1 MRPLYCLIALSFLAV
16 LLLSVSALSAGTG
29 IKVFAPSVS
38 SVRADSLPF
47 SYNGSFIVMNDGWLE
62 GVYVVRIA
70 VDDPAVITW
79 VNVTPSG
86 FTLAPGE
93 TRIVAF
99 SLDVSADQA
108 VAGTYHFIFMP
119 ARLPA
124 EVEPYTDTFFNY
136 VSEVD
141 SYNFT
146 VEIPADIATM
156 PSSFTGQRLVVF
168 TGEKDRVNLVQYS
181 QPTGSGRSVVMIDR
195 AVKIDM
201 PSGVPVGQPVN
212 ISLSVFESLSSRGIE
227 LMAISPEGVFYPVT
241 GDNFTFDR
249 IGRWGVIA
257 LLGDEILLGKPVD
270 VTQGGVQLVMPGIG
284 TILAAISL
292 LLLLAVVPIWLAG
305 RGTVKAD
312 PYEDI
317 AFKAYVIRKYI
328 GQFDRPRL
336 LRAVSQLREEYDSLV
351 ARHVRGNREK
361 AQVALQELETL
372 ARLELLPGGQDT
384 GEPGEG
390 AGEPLS

>member
-1 MRPLYCLIALSFLAV
+1 MRPQYSFIALSFLVV
-16 LLLSVSALSAGTG
+16 LLFSVSASSAGTG
-29 IKVFAPSVS
+29 IKVYAPSVS
-38 SVRADSLPF
+38 SVRVDSLPF

-62 GVYVVRIA
+62 AVYVVRIA
-70 VDDPAVITW
+70 VDDPAAITW
-79 VNVTPSG
+79 VNVSPSG

-93 TRIVAF
+93 TRLVAF
-99 SLDVSADQA
+99 SLNISADQA

-124 EVEPYTDTFFNY
+124 EVAPYPDTFYNY

-146 VEIPADIATM
+146 VEIPADMTM
-156 PSSFTGQRLVVF
+156 TSLSSTGQRPIVF
-168 TGEKDRVNLVQYS
+168 AEETGLLNLIQYS
-181 QPTGSGRSVVMIDR
+181 QPTGNGRSVVPIDR
-195 AVKIDM
+195 AVKIDV
-201 PSGVPVGQPVN
+201 PSGVPVNQPVN
-212 ISLSVFESLSSRGIE
+212 ISLTVFQSLSSRGIE

-249 IGRWGVIA
+249 TGLWGVIA

-284 TILAAISL
+284 TILAAIAL
-292 LLLLAVVPIWLAG
+292 LLLLAIVPIWLSG

-317 AFKAYVIRKYI
+317 AFKAYVVRKYI

-351 ARHVRGNREK
+351 ARRVSGNREK
-361 AQVALQELETL
+361 ALTSLKELEIL
-372 ARLELLPGGQDT
+372 SRLELLPARGDT

-390 AGEPLS
+390 AGEQLS